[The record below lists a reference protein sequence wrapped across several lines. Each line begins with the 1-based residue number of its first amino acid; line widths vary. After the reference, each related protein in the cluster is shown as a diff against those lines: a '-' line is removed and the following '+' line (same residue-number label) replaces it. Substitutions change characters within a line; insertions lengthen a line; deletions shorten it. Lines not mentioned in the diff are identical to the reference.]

1 MTDAGGTP
9 DVTTGGAAENT
20 RGDTR
25 DAADRPDTARHGNDP
40 LTLLADE
47 RTGLIRRIDLLEP
60 EPWWPDGLTIC
71 SAEVSSPYRLLP
83 WPADRV
89 STGTAFGD
97 PGRAEMSAVGE
108 AVERYCGN
116 FVPAGLLR
124 SSYRRLRE
132 PALDPA
138 RLALYGDAQ
147 HAEPGFPFTP
157 FTADLEVLWT
167 RGRDL
172 RDGTPAWLP
181 ASLVY
186 VNYFTPPRADEP
198 PTNYAM
204 LAGIAAGPSAR
215 AARTAALEEVI
226 ERDATVVWWA
236 GELPARPVT
245 GAGHPAAP
253 LLPEAE
259 PGWYRAAG
267 ASGSCRYRVVA
278 IPTVFEVAVV
288 GVLLD
293 DPRTG
298 IAVFGV
304 AARPDPAEAVRKAL
318 AEAVTLRR
326 YALGL
331 IDPEGEIWAAAAAGV
346 IDARIFKPHRA
357 DRRYADDY
365 RGDFR
370 DVVDLGCH
378 SQLWLDPR
386 MRAHLAPITACTD
399 AIALADLPHV
409 DGDVLDGYL
418 ERVAARGLDA
428 YAADLTT
435 PDIAAAGLSVARV
448 IVPGAYSNAPAA
460 FPFLGGHRLR
470 DDPARLGLRAAD
482 RVNLVPLPHT

>member
-1 MTDAGGTP
+1 MTDTSGTGP
-9 DVTTGGAAENT
+9 VEG
-20 RGDTR
+20 
-25 DAADRPDTARHGNDP
+25 DP
-40 LTLLADE
+40 LAVLLDD
-47 RTGLIRRIDLLEP
+47 RTGLIRRLEP
-60 EPWWPDGLTIC
+60 LEPDPWWPEGLTIHT
-71 SAEVSSPYRLLP
+71 AEVGSPYRLLP

-89 STGTAFGD
+89 ATGTAFGD
-97 PGRAEMSAVGE
+97 PGRAAMSAVGE

-116 FVPAGLLR
+116 FVPAALPR
-124 SSYRRLRE
+124 SSYRRLRG

-138 RLALYGDAQ
+138 RLALYSGDQ
-147 HAEPGFPFTP
+147 YAEPGFPFVP
-157 FTADLEVLWT
+157 FTEGLEVLWT
-167 RGRDL
+167 PGTDL
-172 RDGTPAWLP
+172 MDGAPAWLP

-186 VNYFTPPRADEP
+186 VNYLTGPREDEP

-236 GELPARPVT
+236 GALPARPVT

-253 LLPEAE
+253 LIPEAE
-259 PGWYRAAG
+259 PGWYRPAG
-267 ASGSCRYRVVA
+267 ATGRCRYRVVA
-278 IPTVFEVAVV
+278 IPTVFEVAVL

-293 DPRTG
+293 DPETG
-298 IAVFGV
+298 IAALGV

-331 IDPEGEIWAAAAAGV
+331 LDPAGEIWAAAADGV
-346 IDARIFKPHRA
+346 IDVRVFKPHRA

-365 RGDFR
+365 RSDFR

-386 MRAHLAPITACTD
+386 MREHLAPITACTGPV
-399 AIALADLPHV
+399 ALTDLPRV
-409 DGDVLDGYL
+409 DGDPLDGYL
-418 ERVAARGLDA
+418 KRVAARGLGA

-435 PDIAAAGLSVARV
+435 PDVACAGLSVARV

-460 FPFLGGHRLR
+460 FPFLGGTRLR
-470 DDPARLGLRAAD
+470 EDPVRLGLQAAE
-482 RVNLVPLPHT
+482 RINLVPLPHT

>member
-9 DVTTGGAAENT
+9 GATADGTAEDPG
-20 RGDTR
+20 GDTMG
-25 DAADRPDTARHGNDP
+25 AADRPEAAQADNDP

-47 RTGLIRRIDLLEP
+47 RTGLIRRLDLLEP
-60 EPWWPDGLTIC
+60 EPWWPDGLAIC
-71 SAEVSSPYRLLP
+71 SAEVSSPYLLLP

-89 STGTAFGD
+89 ATGTAFGD
-97 PGRAEMSAVGE
+97 PTRAAMSAVGE

-116 FVPAGLLR
+116 FVPAHLLR

-138 RLALYGDAQ
+138 RLALYSDAQ
-147 HAEPGFPFTP
+147 HTEPGFPFAP

-167 RGRDL
+167 RGTDL
-172 RDGTPAWLP
+172 VDGTPAWLP

-186 VNYFTPPRADEP
+186 VNYFTAPRTGEP

-226 ERDATVVWWA
+226 ERDATVVWWS

-245 GAGHPAAP
+245 GADHPAAP
-253 LLPEAE
+253 LLPETE

-267 ASGSCRYRVVA
+267 ATGNCRYRVVA
-278 IPTVFEVAVV
+278 IPTVFEVAVL

-293 DPRTG
+293 DPETG
-298 IAVFGV
+298 ITVFGV

-331 IDPEGEIWAAAAAGV
+331 IDPDGEIWAAAAAGV
-346 IDARIFKPHRA
+346 IDPRIFKPHRP

-365 RGDFR
+365 RSDFR

-386 MRAHLAPITACTD
+386 MREHLTPITACTD
-399 AIALADLPHV
+399 AIALADLPRV

-418 ERVAARGLDA
+418 KRVTAQGLGV

-435 PDIAAAGLSVARV
+435 SDIASAGLSVARV

-470 DDPARLGLRAAD
+470 EDPARLGLRAAD
-482 RVNLVPLPHT
+482 QVNLVPLPHT

>member
-1 MTDAGGTP
+1 MTDAGGTA
-9 DVTTGGAAENT
+9 DGTAG
-20 RGDTR
+20 
-25 DAADRPDTARHGNDP
+25 AADRPDTAWTGNDP
-40 LTLLADE
+40 LTVLADD
-47 RTGLIRRIDLLEP
+47 RTGLIRRLDHLEP

-89 STGTAFGD
+89 ATGTAFGD
-97 PGRAEMSAVGE
+97 PGRAVMSAVGE

-124 SSYRRLRE
+124 SSYRKLRE

-138 RLALYGDAQ
+138 RLALYSDGQ

-167 RGRDL
+167 RGTDL
-172 RDGTPAWLP
+172 ADGTPAWLP

-186 VNYFTPPRADEP
+186 VNYLSPPREDEP

-236 GELPARPVT
+236 NALPARPVT
-245 GAGHPAAP
+245 GAGHPATP
-253 LLPEAE
+253 LVPEAE
-259 PGWYRAAG
+259 PGWYRADG
-267 ASGSCRYRVVA
+267 AAGSCRYRVVV
-278 IPTVFEVAVV
+278 IPTVFEVAVL

-293 DPRTG
+293 DPETG
-298 IAVFGV
+298 IAAFGV

-331 IDPEGEIWAAAAAGV
+331 LDPDGEIWAAAAAGV
-346 IDARIFKPHRA
+346 IDPRVFKPHRT

-365 RGDFR
+365 RSDFR

-386 MRAHLAPITACTD
+386 MRGHLAPITASAD
-399 AIALADLPHV
+399 AVALADLPRV
-409 DGDVLDGYL
+409 DGDPLDGYL
-418 ERVAARGLDA
+418 KRVTARGLGA

-435 PDIAAAGLSVARV
+435 PDVASAGLSVARV

-460 FPFLGGHRLR
+460 FPFLGGNRLR
-470 DDPARLGLRAAD
+470 EDPARLGLRPAD
-482 RVNLVPLPHT
+482 HVNFVPLPHT